1 MTADLDHRRVYTGRM
16 ARLNTRLVH
25 SRDDVV
31 RHFDA
36 LAPLYAEAHGSAG
49 RLLAYRLG
57 VIRPLLAAA
66 PRGTLLEIGCGTAI
80 HLLDLADG
88 FERAVG
94 TDVSPAMV
102 EAARELAAKAR
113 PDAAISLRVD
123 PAEELGTVDDA
134 SVDAVLCVGSLEH
147 MPDKGRVLHQVRR
160 VLTPGGRFVCLT
172 PNGGYLW
179 YRHLAPMLGQAVR
192 HLSTDRFVT
201 RAEFAAL
208 LGTAGLT
215 PVAHRYWTFVPRG
228 DMPTPAG
235 HALSTLDYLGR
246 GTGWGYLRGGIAV
259 AAVTGSPSSNRT
271 R

>member
-1 MTADLDHRRVYTGRM
+1 M
-16 ARLNTRLVH
+16 ARLNTRLVS

-36 LAPLYAEAHGSAG
+36 LAPLYAEAHGAAG

-57 VIRPLLAAA
+57 VIRPLLAEAG
-66 PRGTLLEIGCGTAI
+66 RGTLLEIGCGTAI

-88 FERAVG
+88 FERAIG

-102 EAARELAAKAR
+102 EAARGLAAKAH
-113 PDAAISLRVD
+113 PGLDISLRVD
-123 PAEELGTVDDA
+123 PAEELATVADA

-147 MPDKGRVLHQVRR
+147 MPDKARVIGQVRR
-160 VLTPGGRFVCLT
+160 VLAPGGRFVCLT
-172 PNGGYLW
+172 PNGGYGW
-179 YRHLAPMLGQAVR
+179 YRHLAPVLRRDVR

-201 RAEFAAL
+201 RSELSTLLSAAE
-208 LGTAGLT
+208 LT
-215 PVAHRYWTFVPRG
+215 PVAHRYWTFIPRG
-228 DMPTPAG
+228 DMPATAG
-235 HALSTLDYLGR
+235 RALSTLDYLGR

-259 AAVTGSPSSNRT
+259 AAVTASASSSRT